1 MDFEAYE
8 TFLENLSSV
17 MRGIDYLI
25 NEAVSHQGD
34 HLVWSPIQPDFVAA
48 GELESIKIK
57 IGNVHRNS
65 ILPFVLQYLDEDN
78 YVVELTYLIDKH
90 DEKPSFY
97 LSIGH

>member
-17 MRGIDYLI
+17 ARGVDSLI
-25 NEAVSHQGD
+25 NEAISHPG
-34 HLVWSPIQPDFVAA
+34 HPFVWSPIQPDFVAA

-57 IGNVHRNS
+57 IGNAHRNS
-65 ILPFVLQYLDEDN
+65 ILPFILQYIDEDN
-78 YVVELTYLIDKH
+78 YIIELTYLIDECDK
-90 DEKPSFY
+90 KPSFY